1 MSDRKATRK
10 SSASRS
16 EPAGQISSPASLA
29 DPTGASHDEHALD
42 SPSRRRLP
50 PLLRLAWYSL
60 NQAFRRRIH
69 HLGVTPDQF
78 TILRWLT
85 ECDPEWP
92 TQRELGA
99 MMASDPNTITS
110 LLRRMEKAEIVQ
122 RQPHET
128 DRRANRIQIT
138 AAGKRIYTKAR
149 QIAVDL
155 QTEILAPLPQ
165 SKRDDFF
172 QLLEVVAQ
180 SCRQALGGSP
190 VDAEAETEKE
200 TD

>member
-1 MSDRKATRK
+1 MPVAPDDA
-10 SSASRS
+10 AAA
-16 EPAGQISSPASLA
+16 E
-29 DPTGASHDEHALD
+29 DHALD

-110 LLRRMEKAEIVQ
+110 LLRRMEAAQIVV

-138 AAGKRIYTKAR
+138 AAGKRIYMKAR

-155 QTEILAPLPQ
+155 QTEVLRPLSQ
-165 SKRDDFF
+165 TKRDEFF
-172 QLLEVVAQ
+172 ELLDQVAQ
-180 SCRQALGGSP
+180 SCRQAQGGSP
-190 VDAEAETEKE
+190 EDKE
-200 TD
+200 E

>member
-1 MSDRKATRK
+1 MSERKATRK
-10 SSASRS
+10 SSSSNATTGDDAST
-16 EPAGQISSPASLA
+16 
-29 DPTGASHDEHALD
+29 DPLTAATDDHALD

-50 PLLRLAWYSL
+50 PLLRLAWYSM
-60 NQAFRRRIH
+60 NQSFRRRIH

-85 ECDPEWP
+85 ECDPDWP

-110 LLRRMEKAEIVQ
+110 LLRRMEAAGIVE

-128 DRRANRIQIT
+128 DRRANRIKIT
-138 AAGKRIYTKAR
+138 AAGKKIYVKAR

-155 QTEILAPLPQ
+155 QTEILSPLPQ
-165 SKRDDFF
+165 TKRDEFF
-172 QLLEVVAQ
+172 ELLEMVAQ

-190 VDAEAETEKE
+190 LGDGVETEE
-200 TD
+200 

>member
-1 MSDRKATRK
+1 MPERKANKK
-10 SSASRS
+10 STGAAH
-16 EPAGQISSPASLA
+16 PNLA
-29 DPTGASHDEHALD
+29 DADPDADEGLSETTGRDAIDA
-42 SPSRRRLP
+42 PGRRRLP

-69 HLGVTPDQF
+69 HLNITPDQF

-110 LLRRMEKAEIVQ
+110 LLRRMELAAFVE

-128 DRRANRIQIT
+128 DKRANRIKIT
-138 AAGKRIYTKAR
+138 ATGKKVYLRAR
-149 QIAVDL
+149 QIAIDL
-155 QTEILAPLPQ
+155 QGEVLAALPESRRDQFFADLESLAHACRKSLGTQ
-165 SKRDDFF
+165 SK
-172 QLLEVVAQ
+172 Q
-180 SCRQALGGSP
+180 
-190 VDAEAETEKE
+190 EAE
-200 TD
+200 

>member
-1 MSDRKATRK
+1 MSERKATRK
-10 SSASRS
+10 SSANASKSVADTSSSKEKLS
-16 EPAGQISSPASLA
+16 EAAA
-29 DPTGASHDEHALD
+29 AAEDHELD

-60 NQAFRRRIH
+60 NQAFRRRIND
-69 HLGVTPDQF
+69 LGITPDQF

-85 ECDPEWP
+85 ECDPQWP

-110 LLRRMEKAEIVQ
+110 LLRRMEKAEVVI

-138 AAGKRIYTKAR
+138 AAGKRIYFKAR
-149 QIAVDL
+149 QIAIDL
-155 QTEILAPLPQ
+155 QTEILAPL
-165 SKRDDFF
+165 SETKRDEFF
-172 QLLEVVAQ
+172 QLLDVVAQ
-180 SCRQALGGSP
+180 SCRQSLGGTP
-190 VDAEAETEKE
+190 VE
-200 TD
+200 TDDE

>member
-10 SSASRS
+10 SS
-16 EPAGQISSPASLA
+16 PAHSDSAAEAVSSPGHAEDA
-29 DPTGASHDEHALD
+29 KPSHDEHALD

-110 LLRRMEKAEIVQ
+110 LLRRMEKAEIVE

-128 DRRANRIQIT
+128 DRRANRIRIT
-138 AAGKRIYTKAR
+138 PPGKRIYMKAR

-172 QLLEVVAQ
+172 QLLEIVAQ

-190 VDAEAETEKE
+190 ADVEEEK
-200 TD
+200 DSD